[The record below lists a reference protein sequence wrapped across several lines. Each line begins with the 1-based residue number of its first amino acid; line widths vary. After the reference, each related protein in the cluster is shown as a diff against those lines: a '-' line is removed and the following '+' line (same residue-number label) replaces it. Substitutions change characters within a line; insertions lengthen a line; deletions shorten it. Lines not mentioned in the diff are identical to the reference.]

1 MADGENQG
9 WLDDETDPFEDP
21 THEPVE
27 EKTSDAPSE
36 EEVETT
42 PTNERLD
49 EEIISEEETKKPSA
63 GPDSTPSWG
72 LPIRAAPVLAERG
85 EQVTEYPLKQSL
97 DGRQTTS
104 IVVDEDLLRVVD
116 TELGND
122 GHRRMK
128 VRMTVKREITGF
140 THEHNELMHQHQM
153 LWIGCF
159 FSGLALT
166 ALSSG
171 AIGVLGAL
179 LVIIGVRSWVMMH
192 LETHTIE
199 FVNEGGP
206 QRLALHAYGSN
217 RGFYRASM
225 AMIGPCMADFIRTGT
240 MDVDELK
247 RLHTTVLAPPQPR
260 PVAVQAMPIVVQPLK
275 EQEATQQPMPPMPMT
290 VPTPPQVGP
299 PATQNTPVQ
308 PSTPIQPPPQ
318 TIPASTPTPPA
329 PMGPPVPAPVGP
341 PVPAP
346 PTNMALPP
354 APLPPPMPPPL
365 SGGLPPMPLPLDA
378 PLPDAPKIA
387 VEASP
392 IEETLS
398 PDEQNELLS
407 ELS

>member
-1 MADGENQG
+1 MADGEDQG

-21 THEPVE
+21 TPEPVE
-27 EKTSDAPSE
+27 QKTGEDPSE
-36 EEVETT
+36 EVVETT
-42 PTNERLD
+42 S
-49 EEIISEEETKKPSA
+49 SEEASDGEKTREEGTEKPSTE
-63 GPDSTPSWG
+63 PDSTPSWG
-72 LPIRAAPVLAERG
+72 LPIRAGPVLAERG

-104 IVVDEDLLRVVD
+104 IVVDDDLLRVVD
-116 TELGND
+116 TELGDD

-217 RGFYRASM
+217 RGFFRASM

-240 MDVDELK
+240 MDVDELE

-260 PVAVQAMPIVVQPLK
+260 PVAVQAMPIVAQPLS
-275 EQEATQQPMPPMPMT
+275 ELESTQQPMPAMPMT
-290 VPTPPQVGP
+290 VPAPPQVGP

-308 PSTPIQPPPQ
+308 TSTPIPPPPQ
-318 TIPASTPTPPA
+318 NIPASIPTPSA
-329 PMGPPVPAPVGP
+329 PMGPPVPAPLGP

-346 PTNMALPP
+346 PAAMALPP
-354 APLPPPMPPPL
+354 APLPPPMPLPL
-365 SGGLPPMPLPLDA
+365 AGGLPPMPLPLDA

>member
-21 THEPVE
+21 TSEPIEPDTGDDSSEEKVDTTSAEQDFDE
-27 EKTSDAPSE
+27 EKTSEKGTENPSTE
-36 EEVETT
+36 
-42 PTNERLD
+42 
-49 EEIISEEETKKPSA
+49 
-63 GPDSTPSWG
+63 PDSTQSWG
-72 LPIRAAPVLAERG
+72 LPIRAAPVLADSG
-85 EQVTEYPLKQSL
+85 ELVTEYPLKQSL

-104 IVVDEDLLRVVD
+104 IVVDDDLLRVVD

-217 RGFYRASM
+217 RGFFRASM

-240 MDVDELK
+240 MDVDELE
-247 RLHTTVLAPPQPR
+247 RLHTTVLAPPPSR
-260 PVAVQAMPIVVQPLK
+260 PVVVQAMPIVAQPPS
-275 EQEATQQPMPPMPMT
+275 EPESVQQPMPPMPMT
-290 VPTPPQVGP
+290 VPPPPQVGP
-299 PATQNTPVQ
+299 PATQNTPAQ
-308 PSTPIQPPPQ
+308 PSTPIPPPPQ
-318 TIPASTPTPPA
+318 NIPAPVPVPSA
-329 PMGPPVPAPVGP
+329 PMSPPVPAPLGP

-346 PTNMALPP
+346 PAPAALPP
-354 APLPPPMPPPL
+354 APLPPPMPLPL
-365 SGGLPPMPLPLDA
+365 AGSLPPMPLPLDA

-407 ELS
+407 ELA

>member
-1 MADGENQG
+1 MADGEDQG
-9 WLDDETDPFEDP
+9 WLDDETDPFDDP
-21 THEPVE
+21 TPEPVE
-27 EKTSDAPSE
+27 EKTSDDPSE

-42 PTNERLD
+42 STEEMLD
-49 EEIISEEETKKPSA
+49 EEIISEEETENPST

-240 MDVDELK
+240 MDVDELE
-247 RLHTTVLAPPQPR
+247 RLHTTVLAPPQPH
-260 PVAVQAMPIVVQPLK
+260 PVAVQAMPIVVQPLN

-290 VPTPPQVGP
+290 VPAPPQVGP

-308 PSTPIQPPPQ
+308 PSTPIPPPPQ
-318 TIPASTPTPPA
+318 NIPASIPAPPA
-329 PMGPPVPAPVGP
+329 PMGPPVPAPLGP

-354 APLPPPMPPPL
+354 APLPPPMPLPL